1 MRLTDLLLRFTFLGA
16 EWTLWLLVALSILSV
31 AVMVERA
38 LYFRGRRVDIELLV
52 AQVEAAVRAGNLE
65 QALRAVRGSKAIEC
79 VVLHAGLSEMHRGAH
94 AVGEAMASAKARE
107 RLQLESRLAV
117 LGTLGSNAPFIGLL
131 GTVLGIIVAS
141 HELSQ
146 AQAAQTSAAGA
157 VMAGVFEALVA
168 TAVGLMVAIPAVVAF
183 NIFQRRVRRTLGR
196 VDFLAH
202 RLLSLLPAEH
212 PPTQTASP
220 KRALVPDGR

>member
-16 EWTLWLLVALSILSV
+16 EWTLWLLVALSVLSI
-31 AVMVERA
+31 AVIVERA
-38 LYFRGRRVDIELLV
+38 LYFRGRRVDIELLA
-52 AQVEAAVRAGNLE
+52 AQIEAALRAGNVD
-65 QALRAVRGSKAIEC
+65 QALRAVRGSRAVEC
-79 VVLHAGLSEMHRGAH
+79 TVLHAGLSEITRGAH
-94 AVGEAMASAKARE
+94 AVSEAMASAKARE
-107 RLQLESRLAV
+107 RLQLEARLAV

-146 AQAAQTSAAGA
+146 AQAAQQSAAGA
-157 VMAGVFEALVA
+157 VMGGVFEALVA

-196 VDFLAH
+196 VDIVAH
-202 RLLSLLPAEH
+202 RLLSLLPPEQPSGGA
-212 PPTQTASP
+212 ASP
-220 KRALVPDGR
+220 KRALVSDVR

>member
-1 MRLTDLLLRFTFLGA
+1 MRLTDLLLRFTFFGA
-16 EWTLWLLVALSILSV
+16 EWTLWLLLVLSVLSI

-38 LYFRGRRVDIELLV
+38 LYFRGRRVDIDLLT
-52 AQVEAAVRAGNLE
+52 AQIEAALRAGNVE
-65 QALRAVRGSKAIEC
+65 QALRAVRGSRAIEC
-79 VVLHAGLSEMHRGAH
+79 AVLHAGLSEMHRGAN

-107 RLQLESRLAV
+107 RLHLESRLAV
-117 LGTLGSNAPFIGLL
+117 LGTLGNNAPFIGLL

-141 HELSQ
+141 HEL
-146 AQAAQTSAAGA
+146 AQETQKAAAGA

-168 TAVGLMVAIPAVVAF
+168 TAVGLFVAIPAVVAF
-183 NIFQRRVRRTLGR
+183 NIFQRRVRSTLGR

-202 RLLSLLPAEH
+202 RLLSLLPPEH
-212 PPTQTASP
+212 PASAAASP